1 LGSLDVQ
8 ALVCLLNR
16 VLSLQTLD
24 SGRFDRGQKFNTR
37 MSSRILDLRDA
48 FSFGDRDWLG
58 SHAARNP
65 LGRLRGRRNEIIF

>member
-37 MSSRILDLRDA
+37 MSSRILRPSGCVFVWRPRL
-48 FSFGDRDWLG
+48 
-58 SHAARNP
+58 ARQSRCQKP
-65 LGRLRGRRNEIIF
+65 IRRLRGRRNEI